1 MILEAYN
8 TRIKTI
14 IKTIIIAVILSVL
27 VSCFISVEVGLYEKV
42 KDLFSTL
49 SDVYAILIGFNISAI
64 IFIVSFMFKE
74 NNILEK
80 FGVNN
85 IKEYYSQIINS
96 FMLSTIINFSIIVLG
111 LIHIVIVNLV
121 INLFLNKLSDILL
134 YLSKV
139 IYLSLWLSLIIVSII
154 TFFRCLIILT
164 RLLRI
169 VNKL

>member
-8 TRIKTI
+8 TKIKTI
-14 IKTIIIAVILSVL
+14 IKTIIIAVILSIL
-27 VSCFISVEVGLYEKV
+27 ISCFISVEVGLYEKV

-85 IKEYYSQIINS
+85 IKEYYSQ
-96 FMLSTIINFSIIVLG
+96 
-111 LIHIVIVNLV
+111 
-121 INLFLNKLSDILL
+121 
-134 YLSKV
+134 
-139 IYLSLWLSLIIVSII
+139 
-154 TFFRCLIILT
+154 
-164 RLLRI
+164 
-169 VNKL
+169 